1 MDNKFKEVYEKI
13 IKDRKKYQKIHNEFD
28 IKLKKELN
36 KMPHYKKNNL
46 IFNINIKDI
55 SFIKKQNK
63 NKLKLG
69 DIFKDKIIKNW
80 YEFIKIFI
88 FDSYLIYNYSM
99 INNYLSTI
107 QFIPEDL
114 NRNYTIIERY
124 YYILISLILIQLS
137 YLNKSKSKFYIYR
150 GIEVPEKKFNKVF
163 RTKDVLFTNSRFTST
178 SISPIVAS
186 SFHNKKDC
194 CFLILNMPKN
204 IPFIPIS
211 NYDYYNYSIMEE
223 LEILLPPYL
232 DYKVI
237 NFKNNISDI
246 DIKGFYKEIKYDLEE
261 LLKELKDFVDKVSND
276 IGYFNYLFANIHK
289 KFQDING
296 KTYDLD
302 TKVYIYDFLT
312 NEKIYKKYFSDKEL
326 EKIKNKVEKFE
337 SLFQF
342 MK

>member
-1 MDNKFKEVYEKI
+1 MNNKVKEVYGKI

-36 KMPHYKKNNL
+36 KMPNYKKNNL
-46 IFNINIKDI
+46 IFNIDYQDI
-55 SFIKKQNK
+55 NVIEKQKK

-88 FDSYLIYNYSM
+88 FDSYLLYNYST
-99 INNYLSTI
+99 ISNYLSTI

-137 YLNKSKSKFYIYR
+137 YLNKSKSKFHIYR

-186 SFHNKKDC
+186 SFHGKDNC
-194 CFLILNMPKN
+194 CFLILNFPKN

-211 NYDYYNYSIMEE
+211 NYSFSPLIKEE

-261 LLKELKDFVDKVSND
+261 LLKELKDFVDKVSHE
-276 IGYFNYLFANIHK
+276 IGYFNYVFANINN

-337 SLFQF
+337 SLFF
-342 MK
+342 